1 MVEMAILMPL
11 LAVILFGV
19 IEFGI
24 AFQRWQ
30 VVSAAARE
38 GARSAVLADCD
49 AGQAEAVI
57 TGVINGFVD
66 AAGMA
71 PGDVDILI
79 DNACGE
85 TGSHA
90 TVTVRHGFEFP
101 VLANF
106 IPPLADG
113 MSLRGASVM
122 RNE

>member
-11 LAVILFGV
+11 LAIILFGV

-57 TGVINGFVD
+57 NGVVNDFVS
-66 AAGMA
+66 AAGIT
-71 PGDVDILI
+71 PGEVQVVI
-79 DNACGE
+79 DNACGA
-85 TGSHA
+85 TGTRAQVSVEHA
-90 TVTVRHGFEFP
+90 FQFS

-106 IPPLADG
+106 IPPLSDG